1 MDVMKDINL
10 DVQSRLVC
18 DVSHKETYLMWVLTE
33 TLIQLMLLTYL
44 PAKAEKS
51 QEASLLLW
59 LSWKNES
66 YYYPDTKARREKKP
80 DVSYFI
86 CVGLKLFFKQH
97 NLPHGTF
104 EKEILGYLVSGIE
117 TRHSVE
123 SFPSCL
129 AASVEFHSL
138 QYPRCALA

>member
-51 QEASLLLW
+51 QEASLLL
-59 LSWKNES
+59 
-66 YYYPDTKARREKKP
+66 
-80 DVSYFI
+80 
-86 CVGLKLFFKQH
+86 
-97 NLPHGTF
+97 
-104 EKEILGYLVSGIE
+104 
-117 TRHSVE
+117 
-123 SFPSCL
+123 
-129 AASVEFHSL
+129 
-138 QYPRCALA
+138 